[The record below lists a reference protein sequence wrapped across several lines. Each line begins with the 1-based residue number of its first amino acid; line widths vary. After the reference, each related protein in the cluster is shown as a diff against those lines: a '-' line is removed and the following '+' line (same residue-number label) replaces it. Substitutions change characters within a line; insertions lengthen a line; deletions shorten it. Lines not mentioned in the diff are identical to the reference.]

1 MNATPAGWPRISP
14 GVYYRDALAMLEWLP
29 RAFGFTVQ
37 VQVVEDGHLVH
48 SQLTYGDG
56 LIMVGEELAD
66 DELDSNRRRFG
77 INRLSPASAGCNTQN
92 LMVYVDDV
100 DSHCDTARAAGAH
113 IVAEP
118 EDHDYGEGHWCDRA
132 YGATDP
138 EGHLWWFVQ
147 RLRG

>member
-1 MNATPAGWPRISP
+1 MKPTPAGWPRISS
-14 GVYYRDALAMLEWLP
+14 GIYYRDAARMIDWLCT
-29 RAFGFTVQ
+29 AFGFTLQ
-37 VQVVEDGHLVH
+37 LKVEGEGGRIGH

-56 LIMVGEELAD
+56 LIMVGEELSGEA
-66 DELDSNRRRFG
+66 RRFETD
-77 INRLSPASAGCNTQN
+77 RLSPLHAGCNTQN

-100 DSHCDTARAAGAH
+100 DAHCATARAAGAT

-118 EDHDYGEGHWCDRA
+118 DDHDYGEGYWCDRA
-132 YGATDP
+132 YGARDP

>member
-1 MNATPAGWPRISP
+1 MKPTPAGWPRISP
-14 GVYYRDALAMLEWLP
+14 GVYYRDALAMLDWLP

-37 VQVVEDGHLVH
+37 VKVVEEGRLVH
-48 SQLTYGDG
+48 SQLSYGDG
-56 LIMVGEELAD
+56 LIMVGEEMAG
-66 DELDSNRRRFG
+66 EARRFG
-77 INRLSPASAGCNTQN
+77 TDRLSPLSARCNTQN

-100 DSHCDTARAAGAH
+100 DAHCAAARAAGAQ

-118 EDHDYGEGHWCDRA
+118 DDHDYGEGHWCDRA
-132 YGATDP
+132 YGAIDP

>member
-1 MNATPAGWPRISP
+1 MKPTPAGWPRISP
-14 GVYYRDALAMLEWLP
+14 GVYYRDALAMLDWLP

-37 VQVVEDGHLVH
+37 LKVEEDGHLVH
-48 SQLTYGDG
+48 SQLVYGDG
-56 LIMVGEELAD
+56 LIMVGEELAG
-66 DELDSNRRRFG
+66 EKRRFG

-100 DSHCDTARAAGAH
+100 DAHCDSARAAGAV

-118 EDHDYGEGHWCDRA
+118 EDHDYGDGYWCDRA

>member
-1 MNATPAGWPRISP
+1 MKPTPAGWPRISP
-14 GVYYRDALAMLEWLP
+14 GVYYRDALAMLDWLP

-37 VQVVEDGHLVH
+37 VRVVEEGRLVH
-48 SQLTYGDG
+48 SQLSYGDG
-56 LIMVGEELAD
+56 LVMVGEELAG
-66 DELDSNRRRFG
+66 EARRFG
-77 INRLSPASAGCNTQN
+77 TDRLSPLAARCNTQN

-100 DSHCDTARAAGAH
+100 DAHCALARAAGAQ

-118 EDHDYGEGHWCDRA
+118 DDHDYGEGYWCDRA
-132 YGATDP
+132 YGAVDP

>member
-1 MNATPAGWPRISP
+1 MKPSPAGWPRISP
-14 GVYYRDALAMLEWLP
+14 GVYYRDAMAMLEWLP

-37 VQVVEDGHLVH
+37 VKVVEEGQLVH
-48 SQLTYGDG
+48 SQLVYGDG
-56 LIMVGEELAD
+56 LIMVGEELAG
-66 DELDSNRRRFG
+66 ERRRFG
-77 INRLSPASAGCNTQN
+77 TQRLSPASAGCNTQN
-92 LMVYVDDV
+92 LMVHVVDV
-100 DSHCDTARAAGAH
+100 DAHCATARAAGAV

-118 EDHDYGEGHWCDRA
+118 EDHDYGEGYWCDRA

>member
-1 MNATPAGWPRISP
+1 MKPTPAGWPRISP
-14 GVYYRDALAMLEWLP
+14 GVYYRDALAMLDWLP

-37 VQVVEDGHLVH
+37 VRVVEEGRLVH
-48 SQLTYGDG
+48 SQLGYGDG
-56 LIMVGEELAD
+56 LVMVGEEMAG
-66 DELDSNRRRFG
+66 EARRFG
-77 INRLSPASAGCNTQN
+77 TDRLSPLSARCNTQN

-100 DSHCDTARAAGAH
+100 DAHCALARAAGAQ

-118 EDHDYGEGHWCDRA
+118 DDHDYGEGYWCDRA
-132 YGATDP
+132 YGAVDP

>member
-1 MNATPAGWPRISP
+1 MKPTPAGWPRISP
-14 GVYYRDALAMLEWLP
+14 GVYYRDALAMLDWLP
-29 RAFGFTVQ
+29 RAFGFSVQ
-37 VQVVEDGHLVH
+37 LKVEEDGHLVH

-56 LIMVGEELAD
+56 LIMVGEELAG
-66 DELDSNRRRFG
+66 EKRRFG
-77 INRLSPASAGCNTQN
+77 VNRLSPAQAGCNTQN

-100 DSHCDTARAAGAH
+100 DAHCATARAAGAV

-118 EDHDYGEGHWCDRA
+118 EDHDYGAGYWCDRA
-132 YGATDP
+132 YGALDP

>member
-1 MNATPAGWPRISP
+1 MKPTPAGWPRISP
-14 GVYYRDALAMLEWLP
+14 GVYYRDALAMLDWLP
-29 RAFGFTVQ
+29 RAFGFKVQ
-37 VQVVEDGHLVH
+37 QQVVEDGHLVH
-48 SQLTYGDG
+48 SQLIYGDG
-56 LIMVGEELAD
+56 LIMVGEELAAD
-66 DELDSNRRRFG
+66 RRRFG
-77 INRLSPASAGCNTQN
+77 IDRLSPASAGCNTQN

-100 DSHCDTARAAGAH
+100 DAHCAVARAAGAT

-118 EDHDYGEGHWCDRA
+118 EDHDYGEGYWCDRA

>member
-1 MNATPAGWPRISP
+1 MKPTPAGWPRISP
-14 GVYYRDALAMLEWLP
+14 GVYYRDALAMLDWLP

-37 VQVVEDGHLVH
+37 VRVVEEGRLVH
-48 SQLTYGDG
+48 SQLSYGDG
-56 LIMVGEELAD
+56 LVMVGEELAG
-66 DELDSNRRRFG
+66 EARRFG
-77 INRLSPASAGCNTQN
+77 TDRLSPLAARCNTQN

-100 DSHCDTARAAGAH
+100 DAHCAAARAAGAQ

-118 EDHDYGEGHWCDRA
+118 DDHDYGEGHWCDRA
-132 YGATDP
+132 YGAIDP